1 MSFRFVESSRRQ
13 RAGSVRP
20 SLFTPVGSK
29 PTIGCELQ
37 AVNLKQP
44 IFLTI
49 VKPPPE
55 TEDEARRRQPQVS
68 TARRGLARPRDNV
81 A

>member
-29 PTIGCELQ
+29 PTIGCEF
-37 AVNLKQP
+37 ATAD
-44 IFLTI
+44 FLMI
-49 VKPPPE
+49 AKPPPE
-55 TEDEARRRQPQVS
+55 TEDEARRRQRQVS